1 MTKPQMIDAVAK
13 LDRQL
18 QVAAQPLTVGDT
30 EIVSLSLDDNVF
42 GGGLIRRLSGRYP
55 RCGTARALRELQ
67 QRLAVSSGREAEA
80 LETVTHLLE
89 RKLAALARIRP
100 QLQLRAMQIGSASG
114 RERVGRAVRMT
125 G

>member
-1 MTKPQMIDAVAK
+1 MMLVIASGVYGISVYATLPQELSDNRAEMTKPQMIDAVAK

-67 QRLAVSSGREAEA
+67 QRRSEEHTSELQSLMRTSHA
-80 LETVTHLLE
+80 LF
-89 RKLAALARIRP
+89 
-100 QLQLRAMQIGSASG
+100 
-114 RERVGRAVRMT
+114 
-125 G
+125 